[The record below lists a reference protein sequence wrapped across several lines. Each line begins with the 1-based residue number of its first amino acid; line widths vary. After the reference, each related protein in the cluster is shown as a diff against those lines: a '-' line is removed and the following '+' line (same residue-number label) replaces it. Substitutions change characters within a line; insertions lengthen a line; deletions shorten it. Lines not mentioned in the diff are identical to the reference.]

1 LIEIFPHNNT
11 QIQPTNNYDGG
22 LMKQIPNAYGLT
34 LIEIIPRI
42 NTQIQPTKYHDGGL
56 LG

>member
-1 LIEIFPHNNT
+1 LIEIIPHNNT

-22 LMKQIPNAYGLT
+22 LMKPISNAIRVT

-42 NTQIQPTKYHDGGL
+42 NTQIQPTNNHDGGL